1 MADLTS
7 EELKAIQAVF
17 MRFERRSEKVS
28 QEILA
33 RTFVDAEPL
42 FIQLSSK
49 NHQVLYG
56 RRGTGKTH
64 ALKFLAEQIQS
75 QGELSIYIDLRTVG
89 SNGSIYGDYQRP
101 LSERAT
107 RLVSDVLEALEQEL
121 MSIAVSQI
129 DSALDPNQIT
139 LRLDDLSSA
148 IRTVEVKGPIERE
161 NVITENKKKTSAA
174 KTDFGPAG
182 VTLGLGASG
191 ERAATRSDRLKE
203 SGEARLSIDFGNL
216 QTALSGLLDVLG
228 VPRIWL
234 LVDEWSEIPI
244 DLQPLLA
251 DLLRRTVLPHPK
263 MIVKI
268 AAIEHRAKFAT
279 LLERGSYI
287 GIELGADVTA
297 DINLDDF
304 VVYDVDH
311 RRATEFFKN
320 LIYRHYTV
328 SDSANQNI
336 SSADQLI
343 SVVFTQA
350 PVFQEFVR
358 AVEGVPRDA
367 MNLAAMVA
375 RLAYGR
381 QISVNDVRKAAREW
395 YQQDKMSVT
404 KSAPHLGEIL
414 NTIITDVIEG
424 RRARAFLFPSNIS
437 VPEIDQLYDARLL
450 HLLKKS
456 IASKDEAGRR
466 YDVYKIDYGCYVDLI
481 STTKAPLGLLAG
493 DDESY
498 IDVPPDDYRSIR
510 RAILRPEDIPTLSRN
525 PSPPSSAA

>member
-1 MADLTS
+1 MTELSADD
-7 EELKAIQAVF
+7 LKAIQATF
-17 MRFERRSEKVS
+17 MQFERRSEKVS
-28 QEILA
+28 QQILA

-64 ALKFLAEQIQS
+64 ALKFLAEQMYG
-75 QGELSIYIDLRTVG
+75 QGERSIYIDLRTVG
-89 SNGSIYGDYQRP
+89 SNGSIYSDYQR
-101 LSERAT
+101 SIAERGT
-107 RLVSDVLEALEQEL
+107 RLITDVLEALEQEL
-121 MSIAVSQI
+121 MSIAVEQI
-129 DSALDPNQIT
+129 DSAPDANQIT
-139 LRLDDLSSA
+139 LRLDDLSAA
-148 IRTVEVKGPIERE
+148 IRMVEVKGSIEKE
-161 NVITENKKKTSAA
+161 SSVASNAKNSASAQLGLKPTGVSLNVGAAHDGAQNTSSRI
-174 KTDFGPAG
+174 KETGETRTSLDFG
-182 VTLGLGASG
+182 T
-191 ERAATRSDRLKE
+191 
-203 SGEARLSIDFGNL
+203 L
-216 QTALSGLLDVLG
+216 QTSLSGLLDVLG

-234 LVDEWSEIPI
+234 LIDEWSEIPL
-244 DLQPLLA
+244 DLQPILA

-263 MIVKI
+263 MILKI
-268 AAIEHRAKFAT
+268 AAIEHRSKFAV
-279 LLERGSYI
+279 LLGQGSYLEV
-287 GIELGADVTA
+287 ELGADVTA

-304 VVYDVDH
+304 VVYDVDQ

-328 SDSANQNI
+328 SESADKNI
-336 SSADQLI
+336 RSADQLI
-343 SVVFTQA
+343 SAVFTQVPA
-350 PVFQEFVR
+350 FQEFVR

-381 QISVNDVRKAAREW
+381 QISINDVRKAAREW

-404 KSAPHLGEIL
+404 KSAPHLSEIL
-414 NTIITDVIEG
+414 NTIVTDVIEG
-424 RRARAFLFPSNIS
+424 RRARAFLFPSGIN

-498 IDVPPDDYRSIR
+498 VDVPPDDYRSIR
-510 RAILRPEDIPTLSRN
+510 RAILRPEDIPTLSQRKHVQ
-525 PSPPSSAA
+525 

>member
-1 MADLTS
+1 MAEIPM

-17 MRFERRSEKVS
+17 MQFERRSEKVS
-28 QEILA
+28 QQILA

-64 ALKFLAEQIQS
+64 ALKFLAEQIQA
-75 QGELSIYIDLRTVG
+75 QNERSIYIDLRTVG
-89 SNGSIYGDYQRP
+89 SNGSIYNDYQRP

-107 RLVSDVLEALEQEL
+107 RLITDVLESLEQEL
-121 MSIAVSQI
+121 MALAVAQI
-129 DSALDPNQIT
+129 DTAPDANQIT
-139 LRLDDLSSA
+139 LRLDDLSAA
-148 IRTVEVKGPIERE
+148 IRTVEVKGSVEKEDTLIDSA
-161 NVITENKKKTSAA
+161 KSAA
-174 KTDFGPAG
+174 SAK
-182 VTLGLGASG
+182 VGLDSRGASLRFNANADNSLATSKRIKEVG
-191 ERAATRSDRLKE
+191 EQRT
-203 SGEARLSIDFGNL
+203 SIDFGNL

-234 LVDEWSEIPI
+234 LVDEWSEIPL
-244 DLQPLLA
+244 DLQPVLA
-251 DLLRRTVLPHPK
+251 DLLRRTILPHPK

-268 AAIEHRAKFAT
+268 AAIEHRSKFAT
-279 LLERGSYI
+279 LLERGSYL
-287 GIELGADVTA
+287 GIEIGADVTA

-304 VVYDVDH
+304 VVYDVDQ

-320 LIYRHYTV
+320 LIFRHYAV
-328 SDSANQNI
+328 SESANPAI
-336 SSADQLI
+336 GSADQLI
-343 SVVFTQA
+343 SAVFTQI

-375 RLAYGR
+375 RLAWGR

-404 KSAPHLGEIL
+404 KSAPILGEIL
-414 NTIITDVIEG
+414 NTIVTDVIEG
-424 RRARAFLFPSNIS
+424 RRARAFLFPSGVN

-481 STTKAPLGLLAG
+481 STTKAPLGLLMGEG
-493 DDESY
+493 DAY
-498 IDVPPDDYRSIR
+498 VDVPPDDYRSIR
-510 RAILRPEDIPTLSRN
+510 RAILRPEDIPSLHQQTN
-525 PSPPSSAA
+525 